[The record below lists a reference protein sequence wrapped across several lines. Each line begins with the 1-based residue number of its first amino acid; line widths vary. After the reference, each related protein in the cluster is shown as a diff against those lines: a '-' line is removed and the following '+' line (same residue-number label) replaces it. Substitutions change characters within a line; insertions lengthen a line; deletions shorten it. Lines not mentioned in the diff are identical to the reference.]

1 MDDKLPYS
9 KVLVLVMSG
18 YRWNSMLSRADRL
31 NLASG
36 WWNPTKSKVFP
47 IIHYRRVTTTVYC

>member
-9 KVLVLVMSG
+9 QVLVLVMSG
-18 YRWNSMLSRADRL
+18 YSWNSMLSRADRL

-36 WWNPTKSKVFP
+36 WSNPTKSKVFP
-47 IIHYRRVTTTVYC
+47 IIHSIGG